1 MATIEL
7 NQYNERPSKFS
18 MGESTIGSQWNTVLD
33 EYQNSQ
39 DWFKDLIYIHLDNS
53 VKTIKEV
60 DRQTQMVNPAF
71 EQSDKLKQ
79 EYSGLFRPFDE
90 SEWDNIDELSSLT
103 ENQLDQDLR
112 LLKSQREDTLELET
126 EILGDEKDAKIE
138 EAELN
143 LDKQLNS
150 IDSDK
155 VQLKNKAL
163 SSLSQIE
170 DLVADTGILSGSF
183 KQKKK
188 IAENAIT
195 TSLNQANYNR
205 ILAVKKSQDAKI
217 TAERN
222 FDRSIA
228 KSELK
233 FDTQYETKFQS
244 AEQKKETMD
253 LNIMLDKMDI
263 YQTWKADQ
271 IGNLAQITYSD
282 YYMNKPDPI
291 DPKAPYVNEVP
302 NEAFQNCMQS
312 GGTIDSCQEFMEL
325 VTDVQDVIPDPYT
338 PTDQDDLLIGLQNE
352 WCKNFPWWPGC

>member
-1 MATIEL
+1 MAIQT
-7 NQYNERPSKFS
+7 
-18 MGESTIGSQWNTVLD
+18 QWNTVLD

-53 VKTIKEV
+53 IQKIKTP
-60 DRQTQMVNPAF
+60 DLTTQMVNPVF
-71 EQSDKLKQ
+71 QKSTTLQ
-79 EYSGLFRPFDE
+79 EEYAGFFRPFDTE
-90 SEWDNIDELSSLT
+90 DWSNIDEVTSLT
-103 ENQLDQDLR
+103 QDQLNQDLS
-112 LLKSQREDTLELET
+112 LLQSQREDTLELET

-138 EAELN
+138 QAELN
-143 LDKQLNS
+143 LDKQLNA

-205 ILAVKKSQDAKI
+205 ILAVKKSEDAKI

-222 FDRSIA
+222 FDEAIA

-244 AEQKKETMD
+244 ADQKKETMD

-263 YQTWKADQ
+263 YETWKADQ

-291 DPKAPYVNEVP
+291 DPQVPYVNEVS
-302 NEAFQNCMQS
+302 NEAFQGCMEA

-325 VTDVQDVIPDPYT
+325 VTDIQDVIPDPYT
-338 PTDQDDLLIGLQNE
+338 PTDQTGFFIELVDSACDLLPDWI
-352 WCKNFPWWPGC
+352 C